1 MSGPNTPADLADLLR
16 ANPFFA
22 GLDEASSTALAN
34 HAIWRHYAAGE
45 MVFLE
50 GETALGLSI
59 LQSGWLK
66 IVKTSPDGREQVLRY
81 LEAGEAFNA
90 LALFAD
96 RPNSATAI
104 ALEPADVWHLPRE
117 AVLALLRSR
126 PDFAERL
133 LAAMARH
140 LVALVSLVEDLSLR
154 PVTGRLAR
162 LILAQAEDDV
172 LHRPRWYTQTEL
184 AAQLGTVAD
193 VVQRALNGLAA
204 DGLITVER
212 SRIVIV
218 DRVRLAALAS

>member
-1 MSGPNTPADLADLLR
+1 MPGPKTLAALADLLKS
-16 ANPFFA
+16 NSFFA
-22 GLDEASSTALAN
+22 GLDDAAIAALAE
-34 HAIWRHYAAGE
+34 HAIWRQVAAGE

-104 ALEPADVWHLPRE
+104 ALEPAEVWQLPRE
-117 AVLALLRSR
+117 AVLELLRSR

-133 LAAMARH
+133 LAAMADH
-140 LVALVSLVEDLSLR
+140 LVSLVRLVEDLSLR

-162 LILAQAEDDV
+162 LILAQAEDDI

-193 VVQRALNGLAA
+193 VVQRALTGLAT
-204 DGLITVER
+204 DGLIAVER
-212 SRIVIV
+212 SRIVIL
-218 DRVRLAALAS
+218 DRARLATLAA